1 MTDTVP
7 STGAEWVARMNAGPL
22 SPELQAALDSWLARD
37 SRNQADFTLA
47 RLTWSVAKRLETSD
61 VAQQELRALNAQ
73 PISRRWNLRLWN
85 LRFWGAAAN
94 PFASGAHGW
103 SPAFAA
109 IALIIVGAVGYLQF
123 PRAPADPSFLQ
134 NGASAATAIGEISNY
149 TLPDGSKLT
158 VNAKSSVRVAFNR
171 KQRQIFLEHGEAF
184 FEVQRDAKPFVVTA
198 GARSVV
204 VTGTKFDVKLDSYRS
219 GLQVAVVEG
228 HVNVGDGQPEAADV
242 TALRAND
249 VFLFPDNGPPERL
262 TLAANLVSAWQ
273 SRRLHFEGTMIGDV
287 LNSVNRFAIKPLQVG
302 DPQLA
307 ELPLS
312 GAFNAGDTDA
322 VLFSLQSLYGIE
334 ATDTGS
340 ALILNMAR

>member
-1 MTDTVP
+1 MTDTTP
-7 STGAEWVARMNAGPL
+7 STASEWIARVNAGPL
-22 SPELQAALDSWLARD
+22 SPELQSALESWLARD
-37 SRNQADFTLA
+37 SRNHADFTLA
-47 RLTWSVAKRLETSD
+47 RLTWSVAKKLETSD
-61 VAQQELRALNAQ
+61 VAQQELRALKAE
-73 PISRRWNLRLWN
+73 PVSRRWNWRL
-85 LRFWGAAAN
+85 WGAAAP
-94 PFASGAHGW
+94 PFGSDARGW
-103 SPAFAA
+103 APAFAA
-109 IALIIVGAVGYLQF
+109 IALIIVGTAGYLEF
-123 PRAPADPSFLQ
+123 ARAPADLSLLQ
-134 NGASAATAIGEISNY
+134 NGASASTAIGEISTY
-149 TLPDGSKLT
+149 TLPDGSKMT
-158 VNAKSSVRVAFNR
+158 VNAHSAVRVAFTR
-171 KQRQIFLEHGEAF
+171 RQREIFLEDGEAF
-184 FEVQRDAKPFVVTA
+184 FEVQHDTKPFVVTA

-228 HVNVGDGQPEAADV
+228 HVNVGDGQPEAADA

-249 VFLFPDNGPPERL
+249 VFLFPDNGPPERM

-273 SRRLHFEGTMIGDV
+273 SRRLHFESTMIGDV